1 MDETELNQLRYPIG
15 KFTPPKSIT
24 AEMINEY
31 INTIEDS
38 PAKYREAVRNFTDEQ
53 LDTQYR
59 PGGWTVR
66 QVIHH
71 VPDSHINSY
80 VRFKLGLTEDS
91 PAIKTYDEAKWAEI
105 NDSKDTPVE
114 VSLQLLES
122 LHKRW
127 VVILKSMTQKDFEKT
142 VTHPEWGKIRLD
154 YMLAIYDWH
163 CKHHLAHILS
173 LKKRMAW

>member
-1 MDETELNQLRYPIG
+1 MWPTPCSEATPNEVTQGWRIG
-15 KFTPPKSIT
+15 EGF
-24 AEMINEY
+24 
-31 INTIEDS
+31 
-38 PAKYREAVRNFTDEQ
+38 
-53 LDTQYR
+53 
-59 PGGWTVR
+59 
-66 QVIHH
+66 
-71 VPDSHINSY
+71 
-80 VRFKLGLTEDS
+80 
-91 PAIKTYDEAKWAEI
+91 DEAKWAEI